1 MKIVGMAAAVWSGVA
16 GAPAQAVNR
25 QSTGR
30 RRYSLFMWLES

>member
-1 MKIVGMAAAVWSGVA
+1 MKIVGIAAPVWIGVA

-25 QSTGR
+25 QSKGN